1 MTEVIDERLH
11 DHFEETRQRLRKR
24 DLFGAAGDSL
34 SLRVPGRNA
43 FILGEA
49 VTQAT
54 RTIATAEADSEIE
67 RLHAAIYR
75 TRPDI
80 GAVVIGTTEWATALV
95 SLGGTLPALFDE
107 QARHLGDGSPSVR
120 AGDWGALEER
130 IRPGGNALTLGSQ
143 RVVLGA
149 TPNRVVLNAD
159 LFEKC
164 AKAFAIA
171 SSATATVR
179 PLPDWARRIW
189 VRRLRAD
196 QARAAR
202 AYQDARIPEG
212 MDAY

>member
-1 MTEVIDERLH
+1 MTKLTNERLH
-11 DHFEETRQRLRKR
+11 EHLKETRQRLRKR

-34 SLRVPGRNA
+34 SVRVPGRNA
-43 FILGEA
+43 FILA
-49 VTQAT
+49 KAATQAIQ
-54 RTIATAEADSEIE
+54 TIATADADSESE

-80 GAVVIGTTEWATALV
+80 GAVLIGTSEWSTALLY
-95 SLGGTLPALFDE
+95 LGGTLPALFDE
-107 QARHLGDGSPSVR
+107 QARHLGDGAPSVR
-120 AGDWGALEER
+120 AGDWSALEEG
-130 IRPGGNALTLGSQ
+130 IRPGGNALTFGSQ

-164 AKAFAIA
+164 AKAFVIA

-179 PLPDWARRIW
+179 SLPRWARRIW

-202 AYQDARIPEG
+202 AYQDGRIPEG